1 MPANIEIYRDIAI
14 RAVETVFES
23 EYHNTLGIPM
33 PQIKILL
40 PDDADYITG
49 QYYIMIDDTWQIHL
63 NFGKLPTSF
72 KDFEDEVKVLTRHEI
87 EHYMCCPFDVITH
100 LRMLKCII
108 DVYKKEFSHLGIDI
122 QHACGSISNQA
133 ADIIVDTKNY
143 SRNPHDTLVS
153 EINWIKKGANIQ
165 SCPRHSKLM
174 FLTKEAL
181 WNKSLG
187 INETDQELLTVVHE
201 LAEKFKVNGIEDRA
215 SFLAKT
221 EEYARSFFKLY
232 VKDRVS
238 PNNTLGGQSQQGNQS
253 QQEGQSQHGNQS
265 QQGGQSQQGI
275 QSQQGWQSQQ
285 GNQSQ
290 QGGQSQQGNIAQ
302 QNGQNENTPKP
313 KDGDKDGSAFVFADP
328 DSIKE
333 ALTALAEETN
343 VEEFSDILSAAGVK
357 FLSESEKH
365 KLWFSIQ
372 GASIIPI
379 EEYANTGNKEKYTF
393 PSTWRVGDPI
403 GSLDIMLSFM
413 TSPKILPGIT
423 TKKWELA
430 TRDSRGSE
438 KKQRD
443 LLLAVDTSGSMGS
456 VLKENDNMHQA
467 VLAAYGILSFF
478 ESAKGKVALIEFDN
492 TIRKK
497 FSWTDDYDSIRN
509 ALLVNG
515 RGGTTF
521 PIRSIQSVLD
531 QSTNEL
537 VTVLI
542 TDGELNNV
550 NESVSYFREYLYDD
564 NRLYIFVLGDSKSLN
579 SYNVLKDIGA
589 KIYNAHWAKDFCDMV
604 MADLD

>member
-14 RAVETVFES
+14 RAVESVFES

-63 NFGKLPTSF
+63 NFGKLPISF
-72 KDFEDEVKVLTRHEI
+72 KEFEDEVKVLTRHEI

-108 DVYKKEFSHLGIDI
+108 DVYKKEFSHLDIDI

-143 SRNPHDTLVS
+143 LRNPQDTLVS
-153 EINWIKKGANIQ
+153 EINWIKKGANIK
-165 SCPRHSKLM
+165 SCPRHNKLM

-181 WNKSLG
+181 WNESLE
-187 INETDQELLTVVHE
+187 INETDQELLTIVYE
-201 LAEKFKVNGIEDRA
+201 LAEKFKVNGIEDRS
-215 SFLAKT
+215 SFLSKT
-221 EEYARSFFKLY
+221 EEYARTFLKLY
-232 VKDRVS
+232 IKDRVS
-238 PNNTLGGQSQQGNQS
+238 SINTQQGNQSQQDNKSQQDGQSQQGNQF
-253 QQEGQSQHGNQS
+253 
-265 QQGGQSQQGI
+265 
-275 QSQQGWQSQQ
+275 QQ

-290 QGGQSQQGNIAQ
+290 QGGQSQQANTPQ
-302 QNGQNENTPKP
+302 QNGQNHNNVKP
-313 KDGDKDGSAFVFADP
+313 KDGDKNGSAFIFADL
-328 DSIKE
+328 DNIKE

-343 VEEFSDILSAAGVK
+343 VEEFSDILSASGIK

-372 GASIIPI
+372 SANIIPI

-393 PSTWRVGDPI
+393 PSIWRFGDPI
-403 GSLDIMLSFM
+403 GSIDIMLSFM

-430 TRDSRGSE
+430 TRDTRGIE

-456 VLKENDNMHQA
+456 VLKSNDNMHQA
-467 VLAAYGILSFF
+467 VLAAYGILSYF
-478 ESAKGKVALIEFDN
+478 ESVKGKVALIEFDN
-492 TIRKK
+492 TIRKNV
-497 FSWTDDYDSIRN
+497 SWTDDYDSIRN
-509 ALLVNG
+509 ALLING

-550 NESVSYFREYLYDD
+550 NESVAYFREYLYDD
-564 NRLYIFVLGDSKSLN
+564 NKLYIFVLGDSKSIN
-579 SYNVLKDIGA
+579 SYNILKDIGA
-589 KIYNAHWAKDFCDMV
+589 KIYSAKLAKDFCDMV
-604 MADLD
+604 MADLA

>member
-1 MPANIEIYRDIAI
+1 MLANIEIYRDIAI
-14 RAVETVFES
+14 RAVESVFES

-63 NFGKLPTSF
+63 NFGKLPISF
-72 KDFEDEVKVLTRHEI
+72 KEFEDEVKVLTRHEI

-108 DVYKKEFSHLGIDI
+108 DVYKKEFSHLDIDI

-143 SRNPHDTLVS
+143 LRNPQDTLVS
-153 EINWIKKGANIQ
+153 EINWIKKGANIK
-165 SCPRHSKLM
+165 SCPRHNKLM

-181 WNKSLG
+181 WNESLE
-187 INETDQELLTVVHE
+187 INETDQELLTIVYE
-201 LAEKFKVNGIEDRA
+201 LAEKFKVNGIEDRS
-215 SFLAKT
+215 SFLSKT
-221 EEYARSFFKLY
+221 EEYARTFLKLY
-232 VKDRVS
+232 IKDRVS
-238 PNNTLGGQSQQGNQS
+238 SNNTKQDNQSQQGNQS
-253 QQEGQSQHGNQS
+253 QQD
-265 QQGGQSQQGI
+265 GQSQQGN
-275 QSQQGWQSQQ
+275 QFQQ

-290 QGGQSQQGNIAQ
+290 QGGQSQQANTPQ
-302 QNGQNENTPKP
+302 QNGQNHNNVKP
-313 KDGDKDGSAFVFADP
+313 KDGDKNGSAFIFADL
-328 DSIKE
+328 DNIKE

-343 VEEFSDILSAAGVK
+343 VEEFSDILSASGIK

-372 GASIIPI
+372 SANIIPI

-393 PSTWRVGDPI
+393 PSTWRFGDPI
-403 GSLDIMLSFM
+403 GSIDIMLSFM

-430 TRDSRGSE
+430 TRDTRGIE

-456 VLKENDNMHQA
+456 VLKSNDNMHQA
-467 VLAAYGILSFF
+467 VLAAYGILSYF
-478 ESAKGKVALIEFDN
+478 ESVKGKVALIEFDN
-492 TIRKK
+492 TIRKNV
-497 FSWTDDYDSIRN
+497 SWTDDYDSIRN
-509 ALLVNG
+509 ALLING

-550 NESVSYFREYLYDD
+550 NESVAYFREYLYDD
-564 NRLYIFVLGDSKSLN
+564 NKLYIFVLGDSKLIN
-579 SYNVLKDIGA
+579 SYNILKDIGA
-589 KIYNAHWAKDFCDMV
+589 KIYSAKLAKDFCDMV
-604 MADLD
+604 MADLA

>member
-14 RAVETVFES
+14 RAVESVFES

-49 QYYIMIDDTWQIHL
+49 QNYIMIDDTWQIHL
-63 NFGKLPTSF
+63 NFGKLPISF
-72 KDFEDEVKVLTRHEI
+72 KEFEDEVKVLTRHEI

-143 SRNPHDTLVS
+143 LRNPQDTLVS
-153 EINWIKKGANIQ
+153 EINWIKKGANIK
-165 SCPRHSKLM
+165 SCPRHNKLM

-181 WNKSLG
+181 WNESLE
-187 INETDQELLTVVHE
+187 INETDQELLTIVYE
-201 LAEKFKVNGIEDRA
+201 LAEKFKVNGIEDRS
-215 SFLAKT
+215 SFLSKT
-221 EEYARSFFKLY
+221 EEYARTFLKLY
-232 VKDRVS
+232 IKDRVS
-238 PNNTLGGQSQQGNQS
+238 SNNTKQDNQSQQGNQS
-253 QQEGQSQHGNQS
+253 QQD
-265 QQGGQSQQGI
+265 GQSQQGN
-275 QSQQGWQSQQ
+275 QFQQ

-290 QGGQSQQGNIAQ
+290 QGGQSQQANTPQ
-302 QNGQNENTPKP
+302 QNGQNHNNVKP
-313 KDGDKDGSAFVFADP
+313 KDGDKNGSAFIFADL
-328 DSIKE
+328 DNIKE

-343 VEEFSDILSAAGVK
+343 VEEFSDILSASGIK
-357 FLSESEKH
+357 FLSESEKL

-372 GASIIPI
+372 SANIIPI

-393 PSTWRVGDPI
+393 PSTWRFGDPI
-403 GSLDIMLSFM
+403 GSIDIMLSFM

-430 TRDSRGSE
+430 TRDTRGIE

-456 VLKENDNMHQA
+456 VLKSNDNMHQA
-467 VLAAYGILSFF
+467 VLAAYGILSYF
-478 ESAKGKVALIEFDN
+478 ESVKGKVALIEFDN
-492 TIRKK
+492 TIRKNV
-497 FSWTDDYDSIRN
+497 SWTDDYDSIRN
-509 ALLVNG
+509 ALLING

-550 NESVSYFREYLYDD
+550 NESVAYFREYLYDD
-564 NRLYIFVLGDSKSLN
+564 NKLYIFVLGDSKSIN
-579 SYNVLKDIGA
+579 SYNILKDIGA
-589 KIYNAHWAKDFCDMV
+589 KIYSAKLAKDFCDMV
-604 MADLD
+604 MADLA

>member
-14 RAVETVFES
+14 RAVESVFES

-63 NFGKLPTSF
+63 NFGKLPISF
-72 KDFEDEVKVLTRHEI
+72 KEFEDEVKVLTRHEI

-108 DVYKKEFSHLGIDI
+108 DVYKKEFSHLDIDI

-143 SRNPHDTLVS
+143 LRNPQDTLVS
-153 EINWIKKGANIQ
+153 EINWIKKGANIK
-165 SCPRHSKLM
+165 SCPRHNKLM

-181 WNKSLG
+181 WNESLE
-187 INETDQELLTVVHE
+187 INETDQELLTIVYE
-201 LAEKFKVNGIEDRA
+201 LAEKFKVNGIEDRS
-215 SFLAKT
+215 SFLSKT
-221 EEYARSFFKLY
+221 EEYARTFLKLY
-232 VKDRVS
+232 IKDRVS
-238 PNNTLGGQSQQGNQS
+238 SNNTKQDNQSQQNGQSQQD
-253 QQEGQSQHGNQS
+253 
-265 QQGGQSQQGI
+265 GQSQQA
-275 QSQQGWQSQQ
+275 
-285 GNQSQ
+285 NTP
-290 QGGQSQQGNIAQ
+290 Q
-302 QNGQNENTPKP
+302 QNGQNHNNVKP
-313 KDGDKDGSAFVFADP
+313 KDGDKNGSAFIFADL
-328 DSIKE
+328 DNIKE

-343 VEEFSDILSAAGVK
+343 VEEFSDILSASGIK

-372 GASIIPI
+372 SANIIPI

-393 PSTWRVGDPI
+393 PSTWRFGDPI
-403 GSLDIMLSFM
+403 GSIDIMLSFM

-430 TRDSRGSE
+430 TRDTRGIE

-456 VLKENDNMHQA
+456 VLKSNDNMHQA
-467 VLAAYGILSFF
+467 VLAAYGILSYF
-478 ESAKGKVALIEFDN
+478 ESVKGKIALIEFDN
-492 TIRKK
+492 TIRKNV
-497 FSWTDDYDSIRN
+497 SWTDDYDSIRN
-509 ALLVNG
+509 ALLING

-550 NESVSYFREYLYDD
+550 NESVAYFREYLYDD
-564 NRLYIFVLGDSKSLN
+564 NKLYIFVLGDSKSIN
-579 SYNVLKDIGA
+579 SYNILKDIGA
-589 KIYNAHWAKDFCDMV
+589 KIYSAKLAKDFCDMV
-604 MADLD
+604 MADLA

>member
-63 NFGKLPTSF
+63 NFGKLPISF
-72 KDFEDEVKVLTRHEI
+72 KKFEDEVKVLTRHEI

-108 DVYKKEFSHLGIDI
+108 DVYQKEFSHLGIDI
-122 QHACGSISNQA
+122 QHVCGSISNQA

-143 SRNPHDTLVS
+143 FRNPHDTLVS

-181 WNKSLG
+181 WNKSLE
-187 INETDQELLTVVHE
+187 INETDQELLTIVRE

-215 SFLAKT
+215 SFLGKT
-221 EEYARSFFKLY
+221 EEYARTFFKLY
-232 VKDRVS
+232 IKDQVS
-238 PNNTLGGQSQQGNQS
+238 PNNTSQGGQSEQGDQSQQGNLS
-253 QQEGQSQHGNQS
+253 QQSG
-265 QQGGQSQQGI
+265 
-275 QSQQGWQSQQ
+275 QSQQ

-290 QGGQSQQGNIAQ
+290 QGGQSQQGNQSQQGGQSQQYNTPQ
-302 QNGQNENTPKP
+302 QNGQNHNNIRP
-313 KDGDKDGSAFVFADP
+313 KDGNKNGSAFIFADP

-343 VEEFSDILSAAGVK
+343 VEEFSDILSAAGIN

-372 GASIIPI
+372 GANIIPI
-379 EEYANTGNKEKYTF
+379 EEFANTGNKEKYTF
-393 PSTWRVGDPI
+393 PSIWKLGDPI

-478 ESAKGKVALIEFDN
+478 ESAKGKVALIEFDH
-492 TIRKK
+492 TIRKNV
-497 FSWTDDYDSIRN
+497 SWTDDYDSIRN
-509 ALLVNG
+509 AMLING

-521 PIRSIQSVLD
+521 PIRNIQSVLD

-550 NESVSYFREYLYDD
+550 NESVTYFREYLYDD

-589 KIYNAHWAKDFCDMV
+589 KIYNAHLAKDFCDMV

>member
-1 MPANIEIYRDIAI
+1 MLANIEIYRDIAI
-14 RAVETVFES
+14 RAVESVFES

-63 NFGKLPTSF
+63 NFGKLPISF
-72 KDFEDEVKVLTRHEI
+72 KEFEDEVKVLTRHEI

-108 DVYKKEFSHLGIDI
+108 DVYKKEFSHLDIDI

-143 SRNPHDTLVS
+143 LRNPQDTLVS
-153 EINWIKKGANIQ
+153 EINWIKKGANIK
-165 SCPRHSKLM
+165 SCPRHNKLM

-181 WNKSLG
+181 WNESLE
-187 INETDQELLTVVHE
+187 INETDQELLTIVYE
-201 LAEKFKVNGIEDRA
+201 LAEKFKVNGIEDRS
-215 SFLAKT
+215 SFLSKT
-221 EEYARSFFKLY
+221 EEYARTFLKLY
-232 VKDRVS
+232 IKDRVS
-238 PNNTLGGQSQQGNQS
+238 SNNTKQDNQSQQGNQS
-253 QQEGQSQHGNQS
+253 QQD
-265 QQGGQSQQGI
+265 GQSQQGN
-275 QSQQGWQSQQ
+275 QFQQ

-290 QGGQSQQGNIAQ
+290 QGGQSQQANTPQ
-302 QNGQNENTPKP
+302 QNGQNHNNVKP
-313 KDGDKDGSAFVFADP
+313 KDGDKNGSAFIFADL
-328 DSIKE
+328 DNIKE

-343 VEEFSDILSAAGVK
+343 VEEFSDILSASGIK

-372 GASIIPI
+372 SANIIPI

-393 PSTWRVGDPI
+393 PSTWRFGDPI
-403 GSLDIMLSFM
+403 GSIDIMLSFM

-430 TRDSRGSE
+430 TRDTRGIE

-456 VLKENDNMHQA
+456 VLKSNDNMHQA
-467 VLAAYGILSFF
+467 VLAAYGILSYF
-478 ESAKGKVALIEFDN
+478 ESVKGKVALIEFDN
-492 TIRKK
+492 TIRKNV
-497 FSWTDDYDSIRN
+497 SWTDDYDSIRN
-509 ALLVNG
+509 ALLING

-550 NESVSYFREYLYDD
+550 NESVAYFREYLYDD
-564 NRLYIFVLGDSKSLN
+564 NKLYIFVLGDSKSIN
-579 SYNVLKDIGA
+579 SYNILKDIGA
-589 KIYNAHWAKDFCDMV
+589 KIYSAKLAKDFCDMV
-604 MADLD
+604 MADLA

>member
-14 RAVETVFES
+14 RAVESVFES

-63 NFGKLPTSF
+63 NFGKLPISF
-72 KDFEDEVKVLTRHEI
+72 KEFEDEVKVLTRHEI

-108 DVYKKEFSHLGIDI
+108 DVYKKEFSHLDIDI

-143 SRNPHDTLVS
+143 LRNPQDTLVS
-153 EINWIKKGANIQ
+153 EINWIKKGVNIK
-165 SCPRHSKLM
+165 SCPRHNKLM

-181 WNKSLG
+181 WNESLE
-187 INETDQELLTVVHE
+187 INETDQELLTIVYE
-201 LAEKFKVNGIEDRA
+201 LAEKFKVNGIEDRS
-215 SFLAKT
+215 SFLSKT
-221 EEYARSFFKLY
+221 EEYARTFLKLY
-232 VKDRVS
+232 IKDRVS
-238 PNNTLGGQSQQGNQS
+238 SNNTKQDNQSQQDGQSQQGNQF
-253 QQEGQSQHGNQS
+253 
-265 QQGGQSQQGI
+265 
-275 QSQQGWQSQQ
+275 QQ

-290 QGGQSQQGNIAQ
+290 QGGQSQQANTPQ
-302 QNGQNENTPKP
+302 QNGQNHNNVKP
-313 KDGDKDGSAFVFADP
+313 KDGDKNGSAFIFADL
-328 DSIKE
+328 DNIKE

-343 VEEFSDILSAAGVK
+343 VEEFSDILSASGIK

-372 GASIIPI
+372 SANIIPI

-393 PSTWRVGDPI
+393 PSTWRFGDPI
-403 GSLDIMLSFM
+403 GSIDIMLSFM

-430 TRDSRGSE
+430 TRDTRGIE

-456 VLKENDNMHQA
+456 VLKSNDNMHQA
-467 VLAAYGILSFF
+467 VLAAYGILSYF
-478 ESAKGKVALIEFDN
+478 ESVKGKIALIEFDN
-492 TIRKK
+492 TIRKNV
-497 FSWTDDYDSIRN
+497 SWTDDYDSIRN
-509 ALLVNG
+509 ALLING

-550 NESVSYFREYLYDD
+550 NESVAYFREYLYDD
-564 NRLYIFVLGDSKSLN
+564 NKLYIFVLGDSKSIN
-579 SYNVLKDIGA
+579 SYNILKDIGA
-589 KIYNAHWAKDFCDMV
+589 KIYSAKLAKDFCDMV
-604 MADLD
+604 MADLA

>member
-14 RAVETVFES
+14 RAVESVFES

-63 NFGKLPTSF
+63 NFGKLPISF
-72 KDFEDEVKVLTRHEI
+72 KEFEDEVKVLTRHEI

-108 DVYKKEFSHLGIDI
+108 DVYKKEFSYLDIDI

-143 SRNPHDTLVS
+143 LRNPQDTLVS
-153 EINWIKKGANIQ
+153 EINWIKKGANIK
-165 SCPRHSKLM
+165 SCPRHNKLM

-181 WNKSLG
+181 WNESLE
-187 INETDQELLTVVHE
+187 INETDQELLTIVYE
-201 LAEKFKVNGIEDRA
+201 LAEKFKVNGIEDRS
-215 SFLAKT
+215 SFLSKT
-221 EEYARSFFKLY
+221 EEYARTFLKLY
-232 VKDRVS
+232 IKDRVS
-238 PNNTLGGQSQQGNQS
+238 PNNTKQDNQSQQGNQS
-253 QQEGQSQHGNQS
+253 QQD
-265 QQGGQSQQGI
+265 GQSQQA
-275 QSQQGWQSQQ
+275 
-285 GNQSQ
+285 NTP
-290 QGGQSQQGNIAQ
+290 Q
-302 QNGQNENTPKP
+302 QNGQNHNNVKP
-313 KDGDKDGSAFVFADP
+313 KDGDKNGSAFIFADL
-328 DSIKE
+328 DNIKE

-343 VEEFSDILSAAGVK
+343 VEEFSDILSASGIK

-372 GASIIPI
+372 SANIIPI

-393 PSTWRVGDPI
+393 PSTWRFGDPI
-403 GSLDIMLSFM
+403 GSIDIMLSFM

-430 TRDSRGSE
+430 TRDTRGIE

-456 VLKENDNMHQA
+456 VLKSNDNMHQA
-467 VLAAYGILSFF
+467 VLAAYGILSYF
-478 ESAKGKVALIEFDN
+478 ESVKGKVALIEFDN
-492 TIRKK
+492 TIRKNV
-497 FSWTDDYDSIRN
+497 SWTDDYDSIRN
-509 ALLVNG
+509 ALLING

-521 PIRSIQSVLD
+521 PIRCIQSVLE

-550 NESVSYFREYLYDD
+550 NESVAYFREYLYDD
-564 NRLYIFVLGDSKSLN
+564 NKLYIFVLGDSKSIN
-579 SYNVLKDIGA
+579 SYNILKDIGA
-589 KIYNAHWAKDFCDMV
+589 KIYSAKLAKDFCDMV
-604 MADLD
+604 MADLA

>member
-63 NFGKLPTSF
+63 NFGKLPISF
-72 KDFEDEVKVLTRHEI
+72 KKFEDEVKVLTRHEI

-143 SRNPHDTLVS
+143 FRNPHDTLVS

-181 WNKSLG
+181 WNKSLE

-253 QQEGQSQHGNQS
+253 QQEGQSQ
-265 QQGGQSQQGI
+265 QGI
-275 QSQQGWQSQQ
+275 
-285 GNQSQ
+285 QSQ

-379 EEYANTGNKEKYTF
+379 EEYADTGNKEKYTF

-497 FSWTDDYDSIRN
+497 ISWTDDYDSIRN

-542 TDGELNNV
+542 TDGELNNA
-550 NESVSYFREYLYDD
+550 NESVNYFREYLYDD
-564 NRLYIFVLGDSKSLN
+564 NRLYIFVLGDGKSIN
-579 SYNVLKDIGA
+579 SYNILKDIGA
-589 KIYNAHWAKDFCDMV
+589 KIYNANFAKNFCDMV
-604 MADLD
+604 IADLD

>member
-14 RAVETVFES
+14 RAVESVFES

-63 NFGKLPTSF
+63 NFGKLPISF
-72 KDFEDEVKVLTRHEI
+72 KEFEDEVKVLTRHEI

-108 DVYKKEFSHLGIDI
+108 DVYKKEFSHLDIDI
-122 QHACGSISNQA
+122 QHARGSISNQA
-133 ADIIVDTKNY
+133 ADIIIDTKNY
-143 SRNPHDTLVS
+143 LRNPQDTLVS
-153 EINWIKKGANIQ
+153 EINWIKKGANIK
-165 SCPRHSKLM
+165 SCPRHNKLM

-181 WNKSLG
+181 WNESLE
-187 INETDQELLTVVHE
+187 INETDQELLTIVYE
-201 LAEKFKVNGIEDRA
+201 LAEKFKVNGIEDRS
-215 SFLAKT
+215 SFLSKT
-221 EEYARSFFKLY
+221 EEYARTFLKLY
-232 VKDRVS
+232 IKDRVS
-238 PNNTLGGQSQQGNQS
+238 SNNTKQDNQSQQNGQSQQANTP
-253 QQEGQSQHGNQS
+253 
-265 QQGGQSQQGI
+265 
-275 QSQQGWQSQQ
+275 
-285 GNQSQ
+285 
-290 QGGQSQQGNIAQ
+290 Q
-302 QNGQNENTPKP
+302 QNGQNHNNVKP
-313 KDGDKDGSAFVFADP
+313 KDGDKNGSAFIFADL
-328 DSIKE
+328 DNIKE

-343 VEEFSDILSAAGVK
+343 VEEFSDILSASGIK

-372 GASIIPI
+372 SANIIPI

-393 PSTWRVGDPI
+393 PSTWRFGDPI
-403 GSLDIMLSFM
+403 GSIDIMLSFM

-430 TRDSRGSE
+430 TRDTRGIE

-456 VLKENDNMHQA
+456 VLKSNDNMHQA
-467 VLAAYGILSFF
+467 VLAAYGILSYF
-478 ESAKGKVALIEFDN
+478 ESVKGKVALIEFDN
-492 TIRKK
+492 TIRKNV
-497 FSWTDDYDSIRN
+497 SWTDDYDSIRN
-509 ALLVNG
+509 ALLING

-550 NESVSYFREYLYDD
+550 NESVAYFREYLYDD
-564 NRLYIFVLGDSKSLN
+564 NKLYIFVLGDSKSIN
-579 SYNVLKDIGA
+579 SYNILKDIGA
-589 KIYNAHWAKDFCDMV
+589 KIYSAKLAKDFCDMV
-604 MADLD
+604 MADLA

>member
-1 MPANIEIYRDIAI
+1 MLANIEIYRDIAI
-14 RAVETVFES
+14 RAVESVFES

-63 NFGKLPTSF
+63 NFGKLPISF
-72 KDFEDEVKVLTRHEI
+72 KEFEDEVKVLTRHEI

-108 DVYKKEFSHLGIDI
+108 DVYKKEFSHLDIDI
-122 QHACGSISNQA
+122 QHACGSISNQV

-143 SRNPHDTLVS
+143 LRNPQDTLVS
-153 EINWIKKGANIQ
+153 EINWIKKGSNIK
-165 SCPRHSKLM
+165 SCPRHNKLM

-181 WNKSLG
+181 WNESLE
-187 INETDQELLTVVHE
+187 INETDQELLTIVYE
-201 LAEKFKVNGIEDRA
+201 LAEKFKVNGIEDRS
-215 SFLAKT
+215 SFLSKT
-221 EEYARSFFKLY
+221 EEYARTFLKLY
-232 VKDRVS
+232 IKDRVS
-238 PNNTLGGQSQQGNQS
+238 SNNTKQDNQSQQGNQS
-253 QQEGQSQHGNQS
+253 QQD
-265 QQGGQSQQGI
+265 GQSQQGN
-275 QSQQGWQSQQ
+275 QFQQ

-290 QGGQSQQGNIAQ
+290 QGGQSQQANTPQ
-302 QNGQNENTPKP
+302 QNGQNHNNVKP
-313 KDGDKDGSAFVFADP
+313 KDGDKNGSAFIFADL
-328 DSIKE
+328 DNIKE

-343 VEEFSDILSAAGVK
+343 VEEFSDILSASGIK

-372 GASIIPI
+372 SANIIPI

-393 PSTWRVGDPI
+393 PSTWRFGDPI
-403 GSLDIMLSFM
+403 GSIDIMLSFM

-430 TRDSRGSE
+430 TRDTRGIE

-456 VLKENDNMHQA
+456 VLKSNDNMHQA
-467 VLAAYGILSFF
+467 VLAAYGILSYF
-478 ESAKGKVALIEFDN
+478 ESVKGKVALIEFDN
-492 TIRKK
+492 TIRKNV
-497 FSWTDDYDSIRN
+497 SWTDDYDSIRN
-509 ALLVNG
+509 ALLING

-550 NESVSYFREYLYDD
+550 NESVAYFREYLYDD
-564 NRLYIFVLGDSKSLN
+564 NKLYIFVLGDSKSIN
-579 SYNVLKDIGA
+579 SYNILKDIGA
-589 KIYNAHWAKDFCDMV
+589 KIYSAKLAKDFCDMV
-604 MADLD
+604 MADLA

>member
-14 RAVETVFES
+14 RAVESVFES

-63 NFGKLPTSF
+63 NFGKLPISF
-72 KDFEDEVKVLTRHEI
+72 KEFEDEVKVLTRHEI

-108 DVYKKEFSHLGIDI
+108 DVYKKEFSHLDIDI

-143 SRNPHDTLVS
+143 LRNPQDTLVS
-153 EINWIKKGANIQ
+153 EINWIKKGANIK
-165 SCPRHSKLM
+165 SCPRHNKLM

-181 WNKSLG
+181 WNESLE
-187 INETDQELLTVVHE
+187 INETDQELLTIVYE
-201 LAEKFKVNGIEDRA
+201 LAEKFKVNGIEDRS
-215 SFLAKT
+215 SFLSKT
-221 EEYARSFFKLY
+221 EEYARTFLKLY
-232 VKDRVS
+232 IKDRVS
-238 PNNTLGGQSQQGNQS
+238 SNNTKQDNQSQQDGQSQQGNQF
-253 QQEGQSQHGNQS
+253 
-265 QQGGQSQQGI
+265 
-275 QSQQGWQSQQ
+275 QQ

-290 QGGQSQQGNIAQ
+290 QGGQSQQANTPQ
-302 QNGQNENTPKP
+302 QNGQNHNNVKP
-313 KDGDKDGSAFVFADP
+313 KDGDKNGSAFIFADL
-328 DSIKE
+328 DNIKE

-343 VEEFSDILSAAGVK
+343 VEEFSDILSASGIK

-372 GASIIPI
+372 SANIIPI

-393 PSTWRVGDPI
+393 PSTWRFGDPI
-403 GSLDIMLSFM
+403 GSIDIMLSFM

-430 TRDSRGSE
+430 TRDTRGIE

-456 VLKENDNMHQA
+456 VLKSNDNMHQA
-467 VLAAYGILSFF
+467 VLAAYGILSYF
-478 ESAKGKVALIEFDN
+478 ESVKGKVALIEFDN
-492 TIRKK
+492 TIRKNV
-497 FSWTDDYDSIRN
+497 SWTDDYDSIRN
-509 ALLVNG
+509 ALLING

-550 NESVSYFREYLYDD
+550 NESVAYFREYLYDD
-564 NRLYIFVLGDSKSLN
+564 NKLYIFVLGDSKSIN
-579 SYNVLKDIGA
+579 SYNILKDIGA
-589 KIYNAHWAKDFCDMV
+589 KIYSAKLAKDFCDMV
-604 MADLD
+604 MADLA

>member
-14 RAVETVFES
+14 RAVESVFES

-63 NFGKLPTSF
+63 NFGKLPISF
-72 KDFEDEVKVLTRHEI
+72 KEFEDEVKVLTRHEI

-108 DVYKKEFSHLGIDI
+108 DVYKKEFSHLDIDI

-143 SRNPHDTLVS
+143 LRNPQDTLVS
-153 EINWIKKGANIQ
+153 EINWIKKGANIK
-165 SCPRHSKLM
+165 SCPRHNKLM

-181 WNKSLG
+181 WNESLE
-187 INETDQELLTVVHE
+187 INETDQELLTIVYE
-201 LAEKFKVNGIEDRA
+201 LAEKFKVNGIEDRS
-215 SFLAKT
+215 SFLSKT
-221 EEYARSFFKLY
+221 EEYARTFLKLY
-232 VKDRVS
+232 IKDRVS
-238 PNNTLGGQSQQGNQS
+238 SNNTKQDNQSQQNGQSQQDGQSQQGNQF
-253 QQEGQSQHGNQS
+253 
-265 QQGGQSQQGI
+265 
-275 QSQQGWQSQQ
+275 QQ

-290 QGGQSQQGNIAQ
+290 QGGQSQQANTPQ
-302 QNGQNENTPKP
+302 QNGQNHNNVKP
-313 KDGDKDGSAFVFADP
+313 KDGDKNGSAFIFADL
-328 DSIKE
+328 DNIKE

-343 VEEFSDILSAAGVK
+343 VEEFSDILSASGIK

-372 GASIIPI
+372 SANIIPI

-393 PSTWRVGDPI
+393 PSTWRFGDPI
-403 GSLDIMLSFM
+403 GSIDIMLSFM

-430 TRDSRGSE
+430 TRDTRGIE

-456 VLKENDNMHQA
+456 VLKSNDNMHQA
-467 VLAAYGILSFF
+467 VLAAYGILSYF
-478 ESAKGKVALIEFDN
+478 ESVKGKIALIEFDN
-492 TIRKK
+492 TIRKNV
-497 FSWTDDYDSIRN
+497 SWTDDYDSIRN
-509 ALLVNG
+509 ALLING

-550 NESVSYFREYLYDD
+550 NESVAYFREYLYDD
-564 NRLYIFVLGDSKSLN
+564 NKLYIFVLGDSKSIN
-579 SYNVLKDIGA
+579 SYNILKDIGA
-589 KIYNAHWAKDFCDMV
+589 KIYSAKLAKDFCDMV
-604 MADLD
+604 MADLA

>member
-238 PNNTLGGQSQQGNQS
+238 PNNTL
-253 QQEGQSQHGNQS
+253 
-265 QQGGQSQQGI
+265 GGQSQQGI

>member
-14 RAVETVFES
+14 RAVESVFES

-63 NFGKLPTSF
+63 NFGKLPISF
-72 KDFEDEVKVLTRHEI
+72 KEFEDEVKVLTRHEI

-108 DVYKKEFSHLGIDI
+108 DVYKKEFSHLDIDI

-143 SRNPHDTLVS
+143 LRNPQDTLVS
-153 EINWIKKGANIQ
+153 EINWIKKGANIK
-165 SCPRHSKLM
+165 SCPRHNKLM

-181 WNKSLG
+181 WNESLE
-187 INETDQELLTVVHE
+187 INETDQELLTIVYE
-201 LAEKFKVNGIEDRA
+201 LAEKFKVNGIEDRS
-215 SFLAKT
+215 SFLSKT
-221 EEYARSFFKLY
+221 EEYARTFLKLY
-232 VKDRVS
+232 IKDRVS
-238 PNNTLGGQSQQGNQS
+238 SNNTKQGNQFQQGNQS
-253 QQEGQSQHGNQS
+253 QQD
-265 QQGGQSQQGI
+265 GQSQQA
-275 QSQQGWQSQQ
+275 
-285 GNQSQ
+285 NTP
-290 QGGQSQQGNIAQ
+290 Q
-302 QNGQNENTPKP
+302 QNGQNHNNVKP
-313 KDGDKDGSAFVFADP
+313 KDGDKNGSAFIFADL
-328 DSIKE
+328 DNIKE

-343 VEEFSDILSAAGVK
+343 VEEFSDILSASGIK

-372 GASIIPI
+372 SANIIPI

-393 PSTWRVGDPI
+393 PSTWRFGDPI
-403 GSLDIMLSFM
+403 GSIDIMLSFM

-430 TRDSRGSE
+430 TRDTRGIE

-456 VLKENDNMHQA
+456 VLKSNDNMHQA
-467 VLAAYGILSFF
+467 VLAAYGILSYF
-478 ESAKGKVALIEFDN
+478 ESVKGKVALIEFDN
-492 TIRKK
+492 TIRKNV
-497 FSWTDDYDSIRN
+497 SWTDDYDSIRN
-509 ALLVNG
+509 ALLING

-521 PIRSIQSVLD
+521 PIRSIQSVLE

-550 NESVSYFREYLYDD
+550 NESVAYFREYLYDD
-564 NRLYIFVLGDSKSLN
+564 NKLYIFVLGDSKSIN
-579 SYNVLKDIGA
+579 SYNILKDIGA
-589 KIYNAHWAKDFCDMV
+589 KIYSAKLAKDFCDMV
-604 MADLD
+604 MADLA

>member
-14 RAVETVFES
+14 RAVESVFES

-63 NFGKLPTSF
+63 NFGKLPISF
-72 KDFEDEVKVLTRHEI
+72 KEFEDEVKVLTRHEI

-108 DVYKKEFSHLGIDI
+108 DVYKKEFSHLDIDI

-143 SRNPHDTLVS
+143 LRNPQDTLVS
-153 EINWIKKGANIQ
+153 EINWIKKGANIK
-165 SCPRHSKLM
+165 SCPRHNKLM

-181 WNKSLG
+181 WNESLE
-187 INETDQELLTVVHE
+187 INETDQELLTIVYE
-201 LAEKFKVNGIEDRA
+201 LAEKFKVNGIEDRS
-215 SFLAKT
+215 SFLSKT
-221 EEYARSFFKLY
+221 EEYARTFLKLY
-232 VKDRVS
+232 IKDRVS
-238 PNNTLGGQSQQGNQS
+238 SNNTKQDNQSQQNGQSQQDGQSQQGNQF
-253 QQEGQSQHGNQS
+253 
-265 QQGGQSQQGI
+265 
-275 QSQQGWQSQQ
+275 QQ

-290 QGGQSQQGNIAQ
+290 QGGQSQQANTPQ
-302 QNGQNENTPKP
+302 QNGQNHNNVKP
-313 KDGDKDGSAFVFADP
+313 KDGDKNGSAFIFADL
-328 DSIKE
+328 DNIKE

-343 VEEFSDILSAAGVK
+343 VEEFSDILSASGIK

-372 GASIIPI
+372 SANIIPI

-393 PSTWRVGDPI
+393 PSTWRFGDPI
-403 GSLDIMLSFM
+403 GSIDIMLSFM

-430 TRDSRGSE
+430 TRDTRGIE

-456 VLKENDNMHQA
+456 VLKSNDNMHQA
-467 VLAAYGILSFF
+467 VLAAYGILSYF
-478 ESAKGKVALIEFDN
+478 ESVKGKIALIEFDN
-492 TIRKK
+492 TIRKNV
-497 FSWTDDYDSIRN
+497 SWTDDYDSIRN
-509 ALLVNG
+509 ALLING

-550 NESVSYFREYLYDD
+550 NESVAYFREYLYDD
-564 NRLYIFVLGDSKSLN
+564 NKLYIFVLGDSKSIN
-579 SYNVLKDIGA
+579 SYNILKDIGA
-589 KIYNAHWAKDFCDMV
+589 KIYSAKLAKDFCDMV
-604 MADLD
+604 LADLA

>member
-1 MPANIEIYRDIAI
+1 MLANIEIYRDIAI
-14 RAVETVFES
+14 RAVESVFES

-63 NFGKLPTSF
+63 NFGKLPISF
-72 KDFEDEVKVLTRHEI
+72 KEFEDEVKVLTRHEI

-108 DVYKKEFSHLGIDI
+108 DVYKKEFSHLDIDI
-122 QHACGSISNQA
+122 QHACGSISNQV

-143 SRNPHDTLVS
+143 LRNPQDTLVS
-153 EINWIKKGANIQ
+153 EINWIKKGSNIK
-165 SCPRHSKLM
+165 SCPRHNKLM

-181 WNKSLG
+181 WNESLE
-187 INETDQELLTVVHE
+187 INETDQELLTIVYE
-201 LAEKFKVNGIEDRA
+201 LAEKFKVNGIEDRS
-215 SFLAKT
+215 SFLSKT
-221 EEYARSFFKLY
+221 EEYARTFLKLY
-232 VKDRVS
+232 IKDRVS
-238 PNNTLGGQSQQGNQS
+238 SNNTKQDNQSQQGNQS
-253 QQEGQSQHGNQS
+253 QQD
-265 QQGGQSQQGI
+265 GQSQQGN
-275 QSQQGWQSQQ
+275 QFQQ

-290 QGGQSQQGNIAQ
+290 QGGQSQQANTPQ
-302 QNGQNENTPKP
+302 QNGQNHNNVKP
-313 KDGDKDGSAFVFADP
+313 KDGDKNGSAFIFADL
-328 DSIKE
+328 DNIKE

-343 VEEFSDILSAAGVK
+343 VEEFSDILSASGIK

-372 GASIIPI
+372 SANIIPI

-393 PSTWRVGDPI
+393 PSTWRFGDPI
-403 GSLDIMLSFM
+403 GSIDIMLSFM

-430 TRDSRGSE
+430 TRDTRGIE

-456 VLKENDNMHQA
+456 VLKSNDNMHQA
-467 VLAAYGILSFF
+467 VLAAYGILSYF
-478 ESAKGKVALIEFDN
+478 ESVKGKVALIEFDN
-492 TIRKK
+492 TIRKNV
-497 FSWTDDYDSIRN
+497 SWTDDYDSIRN
-509 ALLVNG
+509 ALLING

-550 NESVSYFREYLYDD
+550 NESVAYFREYLYDD
-564 NRLYIFVLGDSKSLN
+564 IKLYIFVLGDSISIN
-579 SYNVLKDIGA
+579 SYNILKDIGA
-589 KIYNAHWAKDFCDMV
+589 KIYSAKLAKDFCDMV
-604 MADLD
+604 MADLA

>member
-14 RAVETVFES
+14 RAVESVFES

-63 NFGKLPTSF
+63 NFGKLPISF
-72 KDFEDEVKVLTRHEI
+72 KEFEDEVKVLTRHEI

-108 DVYKKEFSHLGIDI
+108 DVYKKEFSHLDIDI

-143 SRNPHDTLVS
+143 LRNPQDTLVS
-153 EINWIKKGANIQ
+153 EINWIKKGANIK
-165 SCPRHSKLM
+165 SCPRHNKLM

-181 WNKSLG
+181 WNESLE
-187 INETDQELLTVVHE
+187 INETDQELLTIVYE
-201 LAEKFKVNGIEDRA
+201 LAEKFKVNGIEDRS
-215 SFLAKT
+215 SFLSKT
-221 EEYARSFFKLY
+221 EEYARTFLKLY
-232 VKDRVS
+232 IKDRVS
-238 PNNTLGGQSQQGNQS
+238 SNNTKQDNQSQQDGQSQQGNQF
-253 QQEGQSQHGNQS
+253 
-265 QQGGQSQQGI
+265 
-275 QSQQGWQSQQ
+275 QQ

-290 QGGQSQQGNIAQ
+290 QGGQSQQANTPQ
-302 QNGQNENTPKP
+302 QNGQNHNNVKP
-313 KDGDKDGSAFVFADP
+313 KDGDKNGSAFIFADL
-328 DSIKE
+328 DNIKE

-343 VEEFSDILSAAGVK
+343 VEEFSDILSASGIK

-372 GASIIPI
+372 SANIIPI

-393 PSTWRVGDPI
+393 PSIWRFGDPI
-403 GSLDIMLSFM
+403 GSIDIMLSFM

-430 TRDSRGSE
+430 TRDTRGIE

-456 VLKENDNMHQA
+456 VLKSNDNMHQA
-467 VLAAYGILSFF
+467 VLAAYGILSYF
-478 ESAKGKVALIEFDN
+478 ESVKGKVALIEFDN
-492 TIRKK
+492 TIRKNV
-497 FSWTDDYDSIRN
+497 SWTDDYDSIRN
-509 ALLVNG
+509 ALLING

-550 NESVSYFREYLYDD
+550 NESVAYFREYLYDD
-564 NRLYIFVLGDSKSLN
+564 NKLYIFVLGDSKSIN
-579 SYNVLKDIGA
+579 SYNILKDIGA
-589 KIYNAHWAKDFCDMV
+589 KIYSAKLAKDFCDMV
-604 MADLD
+604 MADLA

>member
-1 MPANIEIYRDIAI
+1 MTDNIEIYRDIAI
-14 RAVETVFES
+14 QAVEAVFES

-33 PQIKILL
+33 PQIKLL
-40 PDDADYITG
+40 MPDDADYITG

-63 NFGKLPTSF
+63 NFGKLPISF
-72 KDFEDEVKVLTRHEI
+72 KEFEDEVKVLTRHEI

-100 LRMLKCII
+100 LRMLKCIR
-108 DVYKKEFSHLGIDI
+108 DVYKKDFSHLGIDI

-143 SRNPHDTLVS
+143 FRNPQDTLVS
-153 EINWIKKGANIQ
+153 EINWIKKGANIKN
-165 SCPRHSKLM
+165 CPRHSKLM

-181 WNKSLG
+181 WDKSLG

-215 SFLAKT
+215 SFLVKT
-221 EEYARSFFKLY
+221 EEYARTFFKLY

-238 PNNTLGGQSQQGNQS
+238 PNNILGGQSQQGNQS
-253 QQEGQSQHGNQS
+253 QQGY
-265 QQGGQSQQGI
+265 
-275 QSQQGWQSQQ
+275 QSQQ
-285 GNQSQ
+285 GNT
-290 QGGQSQQGNIAQ
+290 AQ
-302 QNGQNENTPKP
+302 QNGQTAITAKP
-313 KDGDKDGSAFVFADP
+313 KDGDKDGSAFIFADI
-328 DSIKE
+328 DNIKE
-333 ALTALAEETN
+333 ALTAFAGETN
-343 VEEFSDILSAAGVK
+343 VEEFSDILSAAGII
-357 FLSESEKH
+357 FLSDSEKH
-365 KLWFSIQ
+365 KLWFTIQ
-372 GASIIPI
+372 GANIIPI

-393 PSTWRVGDPI
+393 PSTWRIGDPI
-403 GSLDIMLSFM
+403 GSLDFMLSFM

-492 TIRKK
+492 TIRKNV
-497 FSWTDDYDSIRN
+497 SWTDDYDSIRS
-509 ALLVNG
+509 ALLING

-564 NRLYIFVLGDSKSLN
+564 NKLYIFVLGDSKLIN
-579 SYNVLKDIGA
+579 SYNILKDIGA
-589 KIYNAHWAKDFCDMV
+589 KIYSAKLAKDFCDMV
-604 MADLD
+604 VADLD

>member
-1 MPANIEIYRDIAI
+1 MLANIEIYRDIAI
-14 RAVETVFES
+14 RAVESVFES

-63 NFGKLPTSF
+63 NFGKLPISF
-72 KDFEDEVKVLTRHEI
+72 KEFEDEVKVLTRHEI

-108 DVYKKEFSHLGIDI
+108 DVYKKEFSHLDIDI
-122 QHACGSISNQA
+122 QHACGSISNQV

-143 SRNPHDTLVS
+143 LRNPQDTLVS
-153 EINWIKKGANIQ
+153 EINWIKKGANIK
-165 SCPRHSKLM
+165 SCPRHNKLM

-181 WNKSLG
+181 WNESLE
-187 INETDQELLTVVHE
+187 INETDQELLTIVYE
-201 LAEKFKVNGIEDRA
+201 LAEKFKVNGIEDRS
-215 SFLAKT
+215 SFLSKT
-221 EEYARSFFKLY
+221 EEYARTFLKLY
-232 VKDRVS
+232 IKDRVS
-238 PNNTLGGQSQQGNQS
+238 SNNTKQDNQSQQGNQS
-253 QQEGQSQHGNQS
+253 QQD
-265 QQGGQSQQGI
+265 GQSQQGN
-275 QSQQGWQSQQ
+275 QFQQ

-290 QGGQSQQGNIAQ
+290 QGGQSQQANTPQ
-302 QNGQNENTPKP
+302 QNGQNHNNVKP
-313 KDGDKDGSAFVFADP
+313 KDGDKNGSAFIFADL
-328 DSIKE
+328 DNIKE

-343 VEEFSDILSAAGVK
+343 VEEFSDILSASGIK

-372 GASIIPI
+372 SANIIPI

-393 PSTWRVGDPI
+393 PSTWRFGDPI
-403 GSLDIMLSFM
+403 GSIDIMLSFM

-430 TRDSRGSE
+430 TRDTRGIE

-456 VLKENDNMHQA
+456 VLKSNDNMHQA
-467 VLAAYGILSFF
+467 VLAAYGILSYF
-478 ESAKGKVALIEFDN
+478 ESVKGKVALIEFDN
-492 TIRKK
+492 TIRKNV
-497 FSWTDDYDSIRN
+497 SWTDDYDSIRN
-509 ALLVNG
+509 ALLING

-550 NESVSYFREYLYDD
+550 NESVAYFREYLYDD
-564 NRLYIFVLGDSKSLN
+564 NKLYIFVLGDSKSIN
-579 SYNVLKDIGA
+579 SYNILKDIGA
-589 KIYNAHWAKDFCDMV
+589 KIYSAKLAKDFCDMV
-604 MADLD
+604 MADLA

>member
-14 RAVETVFES
+14 RAVESVFES

-63 NFGKLPTSF
+63 NFGKLPVSF
-72 KDFEDEVKVLTRHEI
+72 KEFEDEVKVLTRHEI

-143 SRNPHDTLVS
+143 LRNPHDTLVS
-153 EINWIKKGANIQ
+153 EINWIKKGANIK
-165 SCPRHSKLM
+165 SCPRHNKLM
-174 FLTKEAL
+174 FLTKETL
-181 WNKSLG
+181 WNKSLE
-187 INETDQELLTVVHE
+187 INETDQELLTVVYE
-201 LAEKFKVNGIEDRA
+201 LAEKFKVNGIEDRS
-215 SFLAKT
+215 SFLSKT
-221 EEYARSFFKLY
+221 EEYARTFFKLY
-232 VKDRVS
+232 IKDRVS
-238 PNNTLGGQSQQGNQS
+238 PTNTM
-253 QQEGQSQHGNQS
+253 
-265 QQGGQSQQGI
+265 
-275 QSQQGWQSQQ
+275 Q

-290 QGGQSQQGNIAQ
+290 QGGQSQHGNTPQ
-302 QNGQNENTPKP
+302 ENGQNHNNVKP
-313 KDGDKDGSAFVFADP
+313 KDGDKNGSAFIFADL
-328 DSIKE
+328 DNIKE

-343 VEEFSDILSAAGVK
+343 VEEFSDILSAAGIK
-357 FLSESEKH
+357 FLSESERH

-372 GASIIPI
+372 SANIIPI

-393 PSTWRVGDPI
+393 PSTWRFGDPI
-403 GSLDIMLSFM
+403 DSIDIMLSFM

-430 TRDSRGSE
+430 TRDTRGSE

-456 VLKENDNMHQA
+456 AMKESDNMHQA
-467 VLAAYGILSFF
+467 VIASYGILSYF
-478 ESAKGKVALIEFDN
+478 ELTKSKVALIEFDN
-492 TIRKK
+492 AIRNYIT
-497 FSWTDDYDSIRN
+497 WTDDYDVIRSN
-509 ALLVNG
+509 LLVDG

-521 PIRSIQSVLD
+521 PIQSIQSVLEK
-531 QSTNEL
+531 SSNEL

-542 TDGELNNV
+542 TDGELNNIT
-550 NESVSYFREYLYDD
+550 ESVNYFREYLF
-564 NRLYIFVLGDSKSLN
+564 NNNKLYVFVLGNSKSLE
-579 SYNVLKDIGA
+579 SYQILKEIGA
-589 KIYNAHWAKDFCDMV
+589 RVYNANKANDFCNMV
-604 MADLD
+604 LSDLQ

>member
-14 RAVETVFES
+14 RAVESVFES

-63 NFGKLPTSF
+63 NFGKLPISF
-72 KDFEDEVKVLTRHEI
+72 KEFEDEVKVLTRHEI

-108 DVYKKEFSHLGIDI
+108 DVYKKEFSHLDIDI

-143 SRNPHDTLVS
+143 LRNPQDTLVS
-153 EINWIKKGANIQ
+153 EINWIKKGANIK
-165 SCPRHSKLM
+165 SCPRHNKLM

-181 WNKSLG
+181 WNESLE
-187 INETDQELLTVVHE
+187 INETDQELLTIVYE
-201 LAEKFKVNGIEDRA
+201 LAEKFKVNGIEDRS
-215 SFLAKT
+215 SFLSKT
-221 EEYARSFFKLY
+221 EEYARTFLKLY
-232 VKDRVS
+232 IKDRVS
-238 PNNTLGGQSQQGNQS
+238 SNNTKQDNQSQQDGQSQQGNQF
-253 QQEGQSQHGNQS
+253 
-265 QQGGQSQQGI
+265 
-275 QSQQGWQSQQ
+275 QQ

-290 QGGQSQQGNIAQ
+290 QGGQSQQANTPQ
-302 QNGQNENTPKP
+302 QNGQNHNNVKP
-313 KDGDKDGSAFVFADP
+313 KDGDKNGSAFIFADL
-328 DSIKE
+328 DNIKE

-343 VEEFSDILSAAGVK
+343 VEEFSDILSASGIK

-372 GASIIPI
+372 SANIIPI

-393 PSTWRVGDPI
+393 PSTWRFGDPI
-403 GSLDIMLSFM
+403 GSIDIMLSFM

-430 TRDSRGSE
+430 TRDTRGIE

-456 VLKENDNMHQA
+456 VLKSNDNMHQA
-467 VLAAYGILSFF
+467 VLAAYGILSYF
-478 ESAKGKVALIEFDN
+478 ESVKGKIALIEFDN
-492 TIRKK
+492 TIRKNV
-497 FSWTDDYDSIRN
+497 SWTDDYDSIRN
-509 ALLVNG
+509 ALLING

-550 NESVSYFREYLYDD
+550 NESVAYFREYLYDD
-564 NRLYIFVLGDSKSLN
+564 NKLYIFVLGDSKSIN
-579 SYNVLKDIGA
+579 SYNILKDIGA
-589 KIYNAHWAKDFCDMV
+589 KIYSAKLAKDFCDMV
-604 MADLD
+604 MADLA

>member
-14 RAVETVFES
+14 RAVESVFES

-63 NFGKLPTSF
+63 NFGKLPIS
-72 KDFEDEVKVLTRHEI
+72 
-87 EHYMCCPFDVITH
+87 PFDVITH

-108 DVYKKEFSHLGIDI
+108 DVYKKEFSHLDIDI

-143 SRNPHDTLVS
+143 LRNPQDTLVS
-153 EINWIKKGANIQ
+153 EINWIKKGANIK
-165 SCPRHSKLM
+165 SCPRHNKLM

-181 WNKSLG
+181 WNESLE
-187 INETDQELLTVVHE
+187 INETDQELLTIVYE
-201 LAEKFKVNGIEDRA
+201 LAEKFKVNGIEDRS
-215 SFLAKT
+215 SFLSKT
-221 EEYARSFFKLY
+221 EEYARTFLKLY
-232 VKDRVS
+232 IKDRVS
-238 PNNTLGGQSQQGNQS
+238 SNNTKQDNQSQQDGQSQQGNQF
-253 QQEGQSQHGNQS
+253 
-265 QQGGQSQQGI
+265 
-275 QSQQGWQSQQ
+275 QQ

-290 QGGQSQQGNIAQ
+290 QGGQSQQANTPQ
-302 QNGQNENTPKP
+302 QNGQNHNNVKP
-313 KDGDKDGSAFVFADP
+313 KDGDKNGSAFIFADL
-328 DSIKE
+328 DNIKE

-343 VEEFSDILSAAGVK
+343 VEEFSDILSASGIK

-372 GASIIPI
+372 SANIIPI

-393 PSTWRVGDPI
+393 PSTWRFGDPI
-403 GSLDIMLSFM
+403 GSIDIMLSFM

-430 TRDSRGSE
+430 TRDTRGIE

-456 VLKENDNMHQA
+456 VLKSNDNMHQA
-467 VLAAYGILSFF
+467 VLAAYGILSYF
-478 ESAKGKVALIEFDN
+478 ESVKGKIALIEFDN
-492 TIRKK
+492 TIRKNV
-497 FSWTDDYDSIRN
+497 SWTDDYDSIRN
-509 ALLVNG
+509 ALLING

-550 NESVSYFREYLYDD
+550 NESVAYFREYLYDD
-564 NRLYIFVLGDSKSLN
+564 NKLYIFVLGDSKSIN
-579 SYNVLKDIGA
+579 SYNILKDIGA
-589 KIYNAHWAKDFCDMV
+589 KIYSAKLAKDFCDMV
-604 MADLD
+604 MADLA